1 MNEEDTIRKLP
12 DGSYVGV
19 NAEDGCNILFAEEDL
34 QRCLKVLRS
43 VEEEDIELFLKLMR
57 HVQRAEQLHP
67 AFAEGIYQGLGRIG
81 EEYGELVRACNH
93 EEGEKRIMEEAMDTL
108 AVAWRFVRGDWGED

>member
-1 MNEEDTIRKLP
+1 MIEGMAERYFAGEDF
-12 DGSYVGV
+12 DGK
-19 NAEDGCNILFAEEDL
+19 E
-34 QRCLKVLRS
+34 VLYS
-43 VEEEDIELFLKLMR
+43 EKDWAQFIKLMR

-93 EEGEKRIMEEAMDTL
+93 EEGEKRVMEEAMDTL